1 MNSPFR
7 RVVTDKLD
15 LRILAALHRD
25 GRMTKV
31 ELSEA
36 VGLSASRCCE
46 RMKRLE
52 KVGLIQGFRAQ
63 VDMTRIA
70 PCSQFLVQVKI
81 LNYTYSRA
89 QQFQATIERI
99 DEIVSCQAVL
109 GAYDYLMTVM
119 ASSVEHYQ
127 LVIERLQQLSLGD
140 FDFVSYPVTKT
151 IKSFDRADLLAVLG
165 ALSAQ
170 DDEAG
175 G

>member
-1 MNSPFR
+1 MSSPAR
-7 RVVTDKLD
+7 RVPTDKLD
-15 LRILAALHRD
+15 LLILAALHRN
-25 GRMTKV
+25 GRMSKV

-52 KVGLIQGFRAQ
+52 KVGLIQGFRAH
-63 VDMTRIA
+63 VDVARIA

-89 QQFQATIERI
+89 QQFQTTIERI
-99 DEIVSCQAVL
+99 DEIVACQAVL

-127 LVIERLQQLSLGD
+127 QVIERLQRENPGD
-140 FDFVSYPVTKT
+140 FDFVSYPVTKS
-151 IKSFDRADLLAVLG
+151 IKSFDRTDLLAILDVL
-165 ALSAQ
+165 
-170 DDEAG
+170 ETG
-175 G
+175 GLAEPG